1 MEHHDITPQSDLEG
15 ILFDESAEPKAL
27 PLSLLEHITSG
38 FSRGEEIGNGGFA
51 TVYKGM
57 LDNGMVAVKKLFGT
71 VDLDEKKFS
80 EEIRCLM
87 KAKHKNIVRFLGYCA
102 DTQGEMVDC
111 GGKLV
116 LADVRQRLL
125 CFEYLP
131 KGSLDK
137 HITDASCGLE
147 WRERYQIINGI
158 CDGLYYL
165 HQKHIVHLD
174 LKPGNILLDNN
185 MIPKISD
192 FGLLRCFDENQTR
205 TIASKVIGTMGYLA
219 PEFCSVRQITVKSD
233 IYSLG
238 TIIIEIITGEKGYAD
253 VANVIERWSNRL
265 EKSQPDTQLEQVRVC
280 TEIAIE
286 CSDFNPARRP
296 DTNNIINRL
305 RATKNADEFA
315 TELKVRFPG
324 DYILIFPCTQIA
336 DMLPD
341 RETSSDVEQT
351 LIIGWTEEK
360 QKILSIL
367 SESITEEMVILPIY
381 GIGGIGKTTLA
392 QLVFNDP
399 QFQDYTRVWVY
410 VSQELNLSQI
420 GNSIITQLTDK
431 IGNISTKQ
439 MLHKRL
445 KELFFGKR
453 ILIVLDDLWE
463 ENPKEFDKLK
473 VMLGLG
479 LGRKVVI
486 VTTRDGGLARKI
498 CSPAVTPYKLE
509 TLTVDKCWTIIKQKA
524 DFEDRVDQ
532 EQLEHIGREIATKC
546 GGVALAAQ
554 SLGHMLNGMTA
565 DEWESLSEDYIMQ
578 LLGMFF
584 LEYSKD
590 PKSGEMQDR
599 DVTFFRMN
607 DLVHDLARMILA
619 HQFND
624 KGSVGGNKCR
634 YALLTDCSNPLQFS
648 FTSPANIKA
657 LHFRDCSNTQLRGS
671 AFSSAKCLRVLDLS
685 ECLIQK
691 LPDCI
696 GQLKQLRFLHAPRI
710 QDKMIPNCITELS
723 ELNYLNLR
731 GSEKILALPE
741 SIGDIKG
748 LMHLDLSGCTGI
760 SELPISF
767 AELKQ
772 LVHLDLSHCRVS
784 ISEAFGGFTKLQYLN
799 LSVEHSD
806 RRLPDVIG
814 NLIKLS
820 DDQIGRL
827 LGSICTLSNLEHLD
841 LSGNRKLSSIPTS
854 IGNLRQLHTLDLSG
868 CHRLKKLPNSMINM
882 VNLKVLIVE
891 KEVRLDE
898 SMCALLNFVS
908 LPHFVV
914 YASSDKCSSNINL
927 LEPTNPDKLTIDRL
941 ENVKSTKEAWSI
953 KLIEKQNMKVLTF
966 RWTENAERFV
976 DDKDVLEQLVP
987 PSSVQ
992 ILTIVG
998 YTSLSIPDWLMD
1010 IRQYL
1015 PDLLELNLLNFPKC
1029 NTLPAL
1035 GQLPNLLEL
1044 DLYRMESLEEWN
1056 TAYNTGEGGANGLM
1070 FPKLEKL
1077 SIKQCRKLRIG
1088 PCLPRAL
1095 S

>member
-174 LKPGNILLDNN
+174 LKTGNILLDNN

-192 FGLLRCFDENQTR
+192 FGLSRCFDENQTR

-265 EKSQPDTQLEQVRVC
+265 EKSQPDTQLEQVQVC
-280 TEIAIE
+280 TEIVIE

-315 TELKVRFPG
+315 TELKCLSLCLLGKGVVE
-324 DYILIFPCTQIA
+324 LLQIA

-399 QFQDYTRVWVY
+399 QFQDYTPVWVY
-410 VSQELNLSQI
+410 VSQELNFSQI

-439 MLHKRL
+439 MLHQRL

-532 EQLEHIGREIATKC
+532 EQLEHIRREIATKC

-685 ECLIQK
+685 ECLIQN

-741 SIGDIKG
+741 SIGDMKG

-760 SELPISF
+760 SELPVSF

-820 DDQIGRL
+820 GRL

-898 SMCALLNFVS
+898 SMRALLNFVS

>member
-315 TELKVRFPG
+315 TELK
-324 DYILIFPCTQIA
+324 IA

-565 DEWESLSEDYIMQ
+565 DEWESVRDSYFWSLSTSEGHEVLGSLLLSYSHMSVSLKLCFSYCAIFPKGHIMMKYDLIYQWIALGFIEQSRIFDFMQLSEDYIMQ

-814 NLIKLS
+814 NLIKL
-820 DDQIGRL
+820 RYL
-827 LGSICTLSNLEHLD
+827 N
-841 LSGNRKLSSIPTS
+841 
-854 IGNLRQLHTLDLSG
+854 LSG
-868 CHRLKKLPNSMINM
+868 CMEIS
-882 VNLKVLIVE
+882 
-891 KEVRLDE
+891 
-898 SMCALLNFVS
+898 
-908 LPHFVV
+908 
-914 YASSDKCSSNINL
+914 
-927 LEPTNPDKLTIDRL
+927 
-941 ENVKSTKEAWSI
+941 VK
-953 KLIEKQNMKVLTF
+953 
-966 RWTENAERFV
+966 
-976 DDKDVLEQLVP
+976 
-987 PSSVQ
+987 
-992 ILTIVG
+992 
-998 YTSLSIPDWLMD
+998 
-1010 IRQYL
+1010 
-1015 PDLLELNLLNFPKC
+1015 
-1029 NTLPAL
+1029 
-1035 GQLPNLLEL
+1035 
-1044 DLYRMESLEEWN
+1044 
-1056 TAYNTGEGGANGLM
+1056 
-1070 FPKLEKL
+1070 
-1077 SIKQCRKLRIG
+1077 
-1088 PCLPRAL
+1088 
-1095 S
+1095 